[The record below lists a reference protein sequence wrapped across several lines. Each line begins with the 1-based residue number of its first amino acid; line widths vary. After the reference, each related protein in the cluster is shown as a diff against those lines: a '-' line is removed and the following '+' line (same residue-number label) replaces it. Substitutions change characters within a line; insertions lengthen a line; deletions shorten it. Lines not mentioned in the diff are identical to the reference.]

1 VTQPE
6 QKQWPIDGHP
16 IFMRG
21 ALASTESE
29 LPQYLITVQ
38 AARADA

>member
-1 VTQPE
+1 MADRRPSE
-6 QKQWPIDGHP
+6 

-29 LPQYLITVQ
+29 LSQHLITVQ